1 MLLSTS
7 RQVRLAVVTLLV
19 IAAILMIAVIPF
31 IGFDMVN
38 PIVKAQ
44 QIRIEKFT
52 AEGNP
57 QAPLLAL
64 TVWLVSFFFPF
75 LEYDV
80 IYCGDCAAGDCTPL
94 LSR

>member
-1 MLLSTS
+1 MYD
-7 RQVRLAVVTLLV
+7 VTFHFTPSSSCCGHSLV
-19 IAAILMIAVIPF
+19 IADLNDCGHTF

-44 QIRIEKFT
+44 QVRIEKFT

-64 TVWLVSFFFPF
+64 TVWLVSFFFPSGVRCH
-75 LEYDV
+75 LLRH
-80 IYCGDCAAGDCTPL
+80 CAAGDCTPL
-94 LSR
+94 I